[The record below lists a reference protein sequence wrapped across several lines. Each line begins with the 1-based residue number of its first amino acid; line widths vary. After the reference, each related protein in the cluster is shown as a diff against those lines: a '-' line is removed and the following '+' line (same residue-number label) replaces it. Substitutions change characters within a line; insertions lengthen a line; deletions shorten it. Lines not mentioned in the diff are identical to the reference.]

1 MHIMRI
7 AHYLAEKRVHPLFL
21 IVLLTALGVGGSTML
36 GALAGYGCRNTVS
49 RFSGEIVMSF
59 AAGVMLSA
67 AVAGL
72 ILPSL
77 ESGGLWAVPVT
88 TAGILCGG
96 LFLLLLERLAQR
108 MQRLSGLHRQDD
120 PQRAAQTS
128 RVLLFVAAM
137 AIHNLPEGLAAGVG
151 FGTEDIPRALA
162 IAGGIAV
169 QNLPEGMVLIAP
181 MLQVGIS
188 PRRTLL
194 LAMSTGVVEIAGTL
208 LGYGAVSL
216 SAAILP
222 FLLAFAGGT
231 MLYIIC
237 QDMIPENGGQHRS
250 TAALLA
256 GFCFMLAMDFYL
268 G

>member
-1 MHIMRI
+1 M
-7 AHYLAEKRVHPLFL
+7 FL
-21 IVLLTALGVGGSTML
+21 IVFLTALGVGGATML
-36 GALAGYGCRNTVS
+36 GAAGGYCFRGVADR
-49 RFSGEIVMSF
+49 
-59 AAGVMLSA
+59 AGGSAVLSLSAGIMLSA

-77 ESGGLWAVPVT
+77 ESGGTWAVLVT
-88 TAGILCGG
+88 TSGILCGAA
-96 LFLLLLERLAQR
+96 FLLLLERLAAR
-108 MQRLSGLHRQDD
+108 MQRLSGLER
-120 PQRAAQTS
+120 RAPVERS
-128 RVLLFVAAM
+128 PRRDRVLLFVAAM

-162 IAGGIAV
+162 ISAGIAL

-181 MLQVGIS
+181 MLYAGIP

-194 LAMSTGVVEIAGTL
+194 LAMSTGVVEIFGTL
-208 LGYGAVSL
+208 LGYAAVSL

-222 FLLAFAGGT
+222 FLLAFAGGA

-237 QDMIPENGGQHRS
+237 DDMIPACQGS
-250 TAALLA
+250 KSVCLLLT
-256 GFCFMLAMDFYL
+256 GFCLMLAMDFYL

>member
-1 MHIMRI
+1 M
-7 AHYLAEKRVHPLFL
+7 FL
-21 IVLLTALGVGGSTML
+21 IVFLTALGVGGTTML
-36 GALAGYGCRNTVS
+36 GAVGGYCFRGAAKRAGDGAVL
-49 RFSGEIVMSF
+49 SF
-59 AAGVMLSA
+59 AAGIMLSA

-77 ESGGLWAVPVT
+77 ESGGTWAVLIT
-88 TAGILCGG
+88 SAGILCGAA
-96 LFLLLLERLAQR
+96 FLLLLERLAAR
-108 MQRLSGLHRQDD
+108 MQQLSGLEPRVPAERS
-120 PQRAAQTS
+120 PQRD

-162 IAGGIAV
+162 IAGGIAL

-181 MLQVGIS
+181 MLHAGIP

-194 LAMSTGVVEIAGTL
+194 LAMSTGVIEIAGTL
-208 LGYGAVSL
+208 LGFATVSL

-222 FLLAFAGGT
+222 FLLAFAGGA

-237 QDMIPENGGQHRS
+237 DDMIPACQGS
-250 TAALLA
+250 KSVCILLT
-256 GFCFMLAMDFYL
+256 GFCLMLATDYYL

>member
-1 MHIMRI
+1 M
-7 AHYLAEKRVHPLFL
+7 LL
-21 IVLLTALGVGGSTML
+21 IVFLTALGVGGTTML
-36 GALAGYGCRNTVS
+36 GSLAGYCCRGATK
-49 RFSGEIVMSF
+49 RFSGEAVMSF

-67 AVAGL
+67 AVVGL

-77 ESGGLWAVPVT
+77 ESGGTWAVLIT
-88 TAGILCGG
+88 TAGILGG
-96 LFLLLLERLAQR
+96 AAFLLLLEQLAAR
-108 MQRLSGLHRQDD
+108 MQLLSGFGSREEPEQAA
-120 PQRAAQTS
+120 RAN

-151 FGTEDIPRALA
+151 FGTENIPQALA

-181 MLQVGIS
+181 MLQAGIA

-208 LGYGAVSL
+208 LGYFAVSF
-216 SAAILP
+216 SAAMLP

-237 QDMIPENGGQHRS
+237 QDMIPDSGAHRGS
-250 TAALLA
+250 VCALLL
-256 GFCFMLAMDFYL
+256 GFCFMLAMDYYL

>member
-1 MHIMRI
+1 M
-7 AHYLAEKRVHPLFL
+7 FL
-21 IVLLTALGVGGSTML
+21 IVFLTALGVGGATML
-36 GALAGYGCRNTVS
+36 GAVGGYCFRGAARLAG
-49 RFSGEIVMSF
+49 GEAVLSF
-59 AAGVMLSA
+59 ATGIMLSA

-77 ESGGLWAVPVT
+77 EGGGPWAVLVT
-88 TAGILCGG
+88 STGILCGAA
-96 LFLLLLERLAQR
+96 FLLLLESLAAR
-108 MQRLSGLHRQDD
+108 MQRLSGLAADARPS
-120 PQRAAQTS
+120 PQRQ

-162 IAGGIAV
+162 IAGGIAL

-181 MLQVGIS
+181 MLHVGIP

-208 LGYGAVSL
+208 LGYATVSL
-216 SAAILP
+216 SATVLP
-222 FLLAFAGGT
+222 FLLAFAGGS
-231 MLYIIC
+231 MLYLIC
-237 QDMIPENGGQHRS
+237 DDMIPACRGRKNLV
-250 TAALLA
+250 ALLL

>member
-1 MHIMRI
+1 M
-7 AHYLAEKRVHPLFL
+7 FL
-21 IVLLTALGVGGSTML
+21 IVFLTALGVGGATML
-36 GALAGYGCRNTVS
+36 GAVGGYCFRGAAQRAGSETVL
-49 RFSGEIVMSF
+49 SF
-59 AAGVMLSA
+59 AAGIMLSA

-77 ESGGLWAVPVT
+77 ESGGVWAVLVT
-88 TAGILCGG
+88 SAGILCGAA
-96 LFLLLLERLAQR
+96 FLLLLERLAAR
-108 MQRLSGLHRQDD
+108 MQRLSGLGGDGASS
-120 PQRAAQTS
+120 PQRQ

-162 IAGGIAV
+162 IAGGIAL

-181 MLQVGIS
+181 MLHVGVP

-208 LGYGAVSL
+208 LGFATASL
-216 SAAILP
+216 SAAVLP
-222 FLLAFAGGT
+222 FLLAFAGGA

-237 QDMIPENGGQHRS
+237 DDMIPACRGSKNL
-250 TAALLA
+250 TALLL

>member
-1 MHIMRI
+1 M
-7 AHYLAEKRVHPLFL
+7 LL
-21 IVLLTALGVGGSTML
+21 IVFLTALAVGGATML
-36 GALAGYGCRNTVS
+36 GAVGGYCFRSAAQRAGGETVL
-49 RFSGEIVMSF
+49 SF
-59 AAGVMLSA
+59 AAGIMLSA

-77 ESGGLWAVPVT
+77 EGGGPWAVAVT
-88 TAGILCGG
+88 SGGILCGAA
-96 LFLLLLERLAQR
+96 FLLLLESLAAR
-108 MQRLSGLHRQDD
+108 MQHLSGLGNGSSS
-120 PQRAAQTS
+120 PQRQ

-162 IAGGIAV
+162 IAGGIAL

-181 MLQVGIS
+181 MLHVGIP

-208 LGYGAVSL
+208 LGYATVSL
-216 SAAILP
+216 SAAVLP
-222 FLLAFAGGT
+222 FLLAFAGGS

-237 QDMIPENGGQHRS
+237 DDMIPACRGRKNL
-250 TAALLA
+250 TALLL

>member
-1 MHIMRI
+1 M
-7 AHYLAEKRVHPLFL
+7 FL
-21 IVLLTALGVGGSTML
+21 IVFLTALGVGGATML
-36 GALAGYGCRNTVS
+36 GAVGGYCFRGVAHRAGGSAVL
-49 RFSGEIVMSF
+49 SF
-59 AAGVMLSA
+59 AAGIMLSA

-77 ESGGLWAVPVT
+77 ESGGTWAVLIT
-88 TAGILCGG
+88 STGILCGAA
-96 LFLLLLERLAQR
+96 FLLLLERLAAR
-108 MQRLSGLHRQDD
+108 MQQLSGLEPRAPAERS
-120 PQRAAQTS
+120 PQRD
-128 RVLLFVAAM
+128 RVLLFV

-162 IAGGIAV
+162 IAGGIAL

-181 MLQVGIS
+181 MLHAGIP

-194 LAMSTGVVEIAGTL
+194 LAMSTGVIEIAGTL
-208 LGYGAVSL
+208 LGFATVSL

-222 FLLAFAGGT
+222 FLLAFAGGA

-237 QDMIPENGGQHRS
+237 DDMIPACQGS
-250 TAALLA
+250 KSVCMLLT
-256 GFCFMLAMDFYL
+256 GFCLMLAMDYYL